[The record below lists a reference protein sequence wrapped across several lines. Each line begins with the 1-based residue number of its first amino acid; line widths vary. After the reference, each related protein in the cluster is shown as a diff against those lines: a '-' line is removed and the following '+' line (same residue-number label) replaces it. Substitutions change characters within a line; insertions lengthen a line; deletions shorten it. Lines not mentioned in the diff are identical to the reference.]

1 MSTSKIFTLK
11 SSDGEIFEVP
21 EPVAVQSQMIYY
33 MVEDG
38 CVGTEISITNVTGVI
53 LAKVIEYCKK
63 HVIIPDGDGDSSS
76 SMVEELR
83 NWDAEFMK
91 NMDKPTLFDL
101 INAANYLNIKN
112 LFNLTC
118 QTAADMIT
126 GKTVDEIR
134 TFLNIE
140 NDFTPEEEA
149 EMHAE
154 NQWAFE

>member
-1 MSTSKIFTLK
+1 
-11 SSDGEIFEVP
+11 
-21 EPVAVQSQMIYY
+21 
-33 MVEDG
+33 
-38 CVGTEISITNVTGVI
+38 
-53 LAKVIEYCKK
+53 
-63 HVIIPDGDGDSSS
+63 
-76 SMVEELR
+76 
-83 NWDAEFMK
+83 
-91 NMDKPTLFDL
+91 MDKPTLFDL

-149 EMHAE
+149 EMRAE
-154 NQWAFE
+154 NQWAYE